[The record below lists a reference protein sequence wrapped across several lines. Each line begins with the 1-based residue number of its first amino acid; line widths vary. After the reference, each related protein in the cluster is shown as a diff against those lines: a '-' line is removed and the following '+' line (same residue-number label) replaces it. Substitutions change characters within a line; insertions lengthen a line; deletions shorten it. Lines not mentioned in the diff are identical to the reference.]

1 MKFLKQ
7 FVVGSSIF
15 VMLPFFAAVKYGN
28 MTKFYNY
35 YDYTMGSPIWFGLW
49 NCIGLFLSEIFGLS
63 YNMRFFVVSIFS
75 SLCMILLATI
85 FKAYDFSNVQKRKYY
100 IYMIIKYFIM
110 WNVVIKY
117 IEMYICNN

>member
-7 FVVGSSIF
+7 FVVGSSMF

-28 MTKFYNY
+28 LTKLYNY

-49 NCIGLFLSEIFGLS
+49 NCVGLFLAEVFELS
-63 YNMRFFVVSIFS
+63 YNMRFLIVSIIS
-75 SLCMILLATI
+75 ALNMILLAKL
-85 FKAYDFSNVQKRKYY
+85 FKAYKFRSKEWQRYY
-100 IYMIIKYFIM
+100 LYMLIKYFFM

-117 IEMYICNN
+117 IELYIC